1 MIVAVSRFRVA
12 NGLQDE
18 VKEAF
23 RQRPRLVDAE
33 PGFLGM
39 ETFTDASEPT
49 VFYLVTRWTDAAAFH
64 AWHRSDAH
72 HLSHRFIPRG
82 LKLDAQWTKLAVLDR
97 IEARE
102 GPAVFEEA
110 VADSALVLSAF
121 LGTAD
126 AIYFVVAS
134 PDGRIRLT
142 NRALAE
148 RLGRD
153 VAALAGAPIWDSL
166 GEKDAATLRAALA
179 HGARARNSRML
190 LNFYDVQGAPFTVE
204 CQVDPQPHGFTLLGE
219 PPASRDQRVA
229 EELFR
234 LNNEWAVVA
243 RERAQTAARAQAAQG
258 EAELR
263 GRAKDHLLA
272 AVSHDLRTPLS
283 AVVHALHGLRRL
295 VPAAADATRLLDII
309 ERSAALQQRLIEDL
323 VDFSRINAGALELR
337 LASVSLHRVVDATL
351 AALRHEADAK
361 RIVLDVTV
369 SEAAEVLGDADRLR
383 QVVNNILGN
392 AIKFT
397 PEAGRIVVRLDRT
410 AHQGRLVVRDSGP
423 GIPADLLPHI
433 FQPFRQGP
441 ASERSTG
448 LGLGLA
454 IARRIVELHGGTVH
468 AENNGAGSGAT
479 FTVLL
484 PLANTAKP
492 ASPSVPPS

>member
-1 MIVAVSRFRVA
+1 MIVAISRFRVA
-12 NGLQDE
+12 NGLEDE

-39 ETFTDASEPT
+39 ETFTDASERT
-49 VFYLVTRWTDAAAFH
+49 VFYLVTRWTDAAPFH

-82 LKLDAQWTKLAVLDR
+82 LKLDAEWTKLAVLDR
-97 IEARE
+97 IEAPE

-121 LGTAD
+121 LATAD
-126 AIYFVVAS
+126 AVYFVVAS
-134 PDGRIRLT
+134 PDGRIRLM

-153 VAALAGAPIWDSL
+153 VATLAGAPLWDSL
-166 GEKDAATLRAALA
+166 GEKDGVTLRAALA
-179 HGARARNSRML
+179 HGARARDSRVL

-219 PPASRDQRVA
+219 PTASRDRRVE

-283 AVVHALHGLRRL
+283 AVVHAVHGLRRL
-295 VPAAADATRLLDII
+295 VPAAGDATRLLDII

-323 VDFSRINAGALELR
+323 VDLSRINAGSLALR
-337 LASVSLHRVVDATL
+337 LAPVSLDRVVDATV

-361 RIVLDVTV
+361 HIMVEVTV
-369 SEAAEVLGDADRLR
+369 ADAVEVVGDADRLR
-383 QVVNNILGN
+383 QVVSNVLGN

-397 PEAGRIVVRLDRT
+397 PEAGRVVVRLDRT
-410 AHQGRLVVRDSGP
+410 AREGRVVVTDSGP
-423 GIPADLLPHI
+423 GIPPDFLPHI

-441 ASERSTG
+441 AGERSTG

-468 AENNGAGSGAT
+468 AENNDAGSGAT
-479 FTVLL
+479 FIILL
-484 PLANTAKP
+484 PLANTAGQAAHP
-492 ASPSVPPS
+492 VRPL